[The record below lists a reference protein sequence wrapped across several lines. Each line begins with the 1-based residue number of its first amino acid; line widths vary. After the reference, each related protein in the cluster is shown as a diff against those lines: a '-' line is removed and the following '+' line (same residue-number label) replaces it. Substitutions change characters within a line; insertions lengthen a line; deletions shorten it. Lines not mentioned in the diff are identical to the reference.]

1 LPRLAGDGDA
11 DDLNEPLLGRERS
24 APHRDTSC
32 SAAGTS
38 SAGTQQGGGNGER
51 GKGASVALVLRSVN
65 RIDWAELWSVLC
77 SSVWGA
83 YHTLPVKALLVLQ
96 AASGRHAGNAALEP
110 FQCSTP
116 FHDRGCTRAATLAG
130 CLAPF
135 LPASLR
141 PFRLNALEARRSV
154 AHCCGQYRARLSL
167 QSVAHQPVSASAAVS
182 SAPDCLGGQSRTTL
196 SLQVLRSV
204 ARQTVSASAIQ

>member
-1 LPRLAGDGDA
+1 MMLIFCRSQSTPARLAATAGDADA

-38 SAGTQQGGGNGER
+38 SAGTQQGGGDWER

-83 YHTLPVKALLVLQ
+83 SNTLRAKALLVCKLPVAGTQ
-96 AASGRHAGNAALEP
+96 ATQRL
-110 FQCSTP
+110 CSS
-116 FHDRGCTRAATLAG
+116 DA
-130 CLAPF
+130 
-135 LPASLR
+135 
-141 PFRLNALEARRSV
+141 
-154 AHCCGQYRARLSL
+154 ARLSL
-167 QSVAHQPVSASAAVS
+167 TGGARAQRLWRAAWRPS
-182 SAPDCLGGQSRTTL
+182 CRPACG
-196 SLQVLRSV
+196 RSG
-204 ARQTVSASAIQ
+204 

>member
-1 LPRLAGDGDA
+1 MLIFCRSQSTPARLAATAGDADA

-38 SAGTQQGGGNGER
+38 SAGTVAGRRRLGER
-51 GKGASVALVLRSVN
+51 QRRQRGARPAQREQDRLGGALVR
-65 RIDWAELWSVLC
+65 
-77 SSVWGA
+77 
-83 YHTLPVKALLVLQ
+83 ALLKRMGCVKHATCEGTAGLQ
-96 AASGRHAGNAALEP
+96 ATSGRHAGDAALVLLR
-110 FQCSTP
+110 CSTP
-116 FHDRGCTRAATLAG
+116 FPDRGCPRAATLAG

-154 AHCCGQYRARLSL
+154 AHCCGQ
-167 QSVAHQPVSASAAVS
+167 
-182 SAPDCLGGQSRTTL
+182 
-196 SLQVLRSV
+196 
-204 ARQTVSASAIQ
+204 